1 MRMMKPV
8 RRAFTLIELLVV
20 IAIIGILASF
30 LLPALNKA
38 QQTANR
44 SACYSNLHQIGLAF
58 AQYNDSFGMFPADA
72 AGAPFLNGRGPL
84 GCLVYG
90 NFLTLDVLKDKT
102 SSKVP
107 LLTGSLINATTSDYS
122 AWSAGGAATLGYNED
137 NNPSISPIACDGHGS
152 VLHKV
157 GAAGRAILYQD
168 QHVGWI
174 SPEGLIGT
182 TTTPTGS
189 YLLMLKTY

>member
-44 SACYSNLHQIGLAF
+44 AACYSNLHQIGLAF
-58 AQYNDSFGMFPADA
+58 AQYTDSFGSFPVNA
-72 AGAPFLNGRGPL
+72 AGASYATGAGPL
-84 GCLVYG
+84 GNLVYG

-102 SSKVP
+102 SSRTP
-107 LLTGSLINATTSDYS
+107 ALTGSLVTTNTCDYS
-122 AWSAGGAATLGYNED
+122 AWSAGGTTTIGYSED
-137 NNPSISPIACDGHGS
+137 NNPSACAIACDGLGS

-157 GAAGRAILYQD
+157 GATGRAILYQD

-174 SPEGLIGT
+174 TPQGTIGT
-182 TTTPTGS
+182 TATPTAS
-189 YLLMLKTY
+189 DLVMIKTW